1 MEEQQQI
8 QTEQPRIVTEEGQVV
23 IQGEAIEFTK
33 SIDWQE
39 YAIKKALDQ
48 GLGIGTGIV
57 ITLVAGYFGVKF
69 VFNNLGLREG
79 LDKVITLWET
89 QTDNLTKLNTNVATN
104 LDGIKE
110 NTEEIQSVKVLA
122 DKIHE
127 GLASVSNDVRKIEA
141 DIEIAN
147 NTLETISSKLNK
159 RW

>member
-1 MEEQQQI
+1 MEEQL
-8 QTEQPRIVTEEGQVV
+8 QTEQPKLVTEEGQLNLK
-23 IQGEAIEFTK
+23 GEAIEFTK

-39 YAIKKALDQ
+39 YAVKKALDQ

-79 LDKVITLWET
+79 LNKITDLWEA
-89 QTDNLTKLNTNVATN
+89 QTNNLTKLSDNVSTS
-104 LDGIKE
+104 LEGLKE

-127 GLASVSNDVRKIEA
+127 GLATVSNDVRKIEA

-147 NTLETISSKLNK
+147 NTLENISNKLTK